1 MYKIFTES
9 KFRWHNHALLKF
21 IRIMKLTCLLITITI
36 LQVSARSYAQKI
48 NLDVQKAPLE
58 DVLFTLQQ
66 QSGYDFLY
74 SAQLMKTATPVSLS
88 LKGATI
94 AQALEK
100 IFNDQPFIY
109 LINKKT
115 ITIKPRPQP
124 EAEAT
129 ILQTIKGKVTDNKGV
144 PLPGVSIQ
152 LKGTQTGT
160 VTDVNGAYSL
170 NVPDGKGTLIF
181 SFIGFVK
188 QEVSIGGKSEINISL
203 VEDKQGLSEVVV
215 TGYSTQSRHTLTSA
229 IVSVKGEDMT
239 KRVATDA
246 TSLLQGQLPGLSV
259 IQNSG
264 EPGNESIQLRIRGLG
279 TFSSAGNNPLVIV
292 DGIPG
297 SLSVINPNDIES
309 VTVLKDAS
317 AAAIYGSQGANGVV
331 VIKTKKGK
339 AGGFNLSYN
348 YSVGFATATRLPK
361 LITNSAQYMQLL
373 NEAEVN
379 SGNAP
384 IYTQAQIDLYANAT
398 DHVKYPN
405 HDWIKD
411 MFSTAV
417 VQNHYLNLSGGND
430 NTTYSVG
437 MGYTDQPG
445 TMRGFDYKKYT
456 LNLGL
461 TSKVNKRVTLGTNFQ
476 FRYGDRNYPMDNA
489 ADLYISTLSQSPLY
503 PAQTADGLWITKAYD
518 KELGNKNPVLTS
530 EILTHNPNYYGQG
543 NISLD
548 VDIVDGLRWEN
559 RAGLTFNYDKS
570 KTFRPVVPEYLYS
583 DLSYNRNADVGTPG
597 LSVNNQDETHSTI
610 YSQLN
615 FHKQLAKHDLTI
627 LGGVQQEVDN
637 QSYVDAYRVGY
648 PTNTLEE
655 LHAGSVN
662 NQTNDGISTQWI
674 IHSLYGNVN
683 YNFEDKYLLG
693 ANVRYDGTSR
703 LPSSS
708 RWGLY
713 ESFSGGWRV
722 SKEDFLKDVSWIDDL
737 KIRGSWGRLG
747 NQNIT
752 LPVSNIHTAYPYP
765 YQATYNQNSYAF
777 AGQVVSG
784 FIPNGLVDPDLT
796 WETTRMTDIGFDLT
810 AFKNKVVFTFDWF
823 NKYTYNILRQ
833 SQIPQA
839 LGVAAPIVNDG
850 AVSNKGLEF
859 SLRYQDHPSAKFSYY
874 AQANLQLY
882 RNKLVSFGADQVMGP
897 DGQTIMRNGYPIG
910 SFYLQT
916 MDGIFQSQQEI
927 NNSPDQSSLGGPPTP
942 GDIKYKD
949 VNGDGKVDANDRS
962 IIPGQYPKFEYSYSM
977 GATWGNFDAS
987 MQLYGSYG
995 NKLYLYK
1002 WGVDPF
1008 AQGAMPTTDWLNRW
1022 TPQNPSNT
1030 MPKVYMGFYGYPKI
1044 TSVQSTFHLYNASF
1058 MRIKNVQLGYTFP
1071 AGMIRGVKS
1080 LRIYGAVDNL
1090 ALFTPL
1096 KQATDPE
1103 RQDINNKPD
1112 AWYGFANYPQ
1122 NRTYTFGASVQF

>member
-9 KFRWHNHALLKF
+9 KFRWHNHARLKL
-21 IRIMKLTCLLITITI
+21 IRIMKLTCILIMITI
-36 LQVSARSYAQKI
+36 LQVSASSYAQKI
-48 NLDVQKAPLE
+48 NLEVQKAPLE

-74 SAQLMKTATPVSLS
+74 SAQLIKMAAPVSLS
-88 LKGATI
+88 LKNVSI
-94 AQALEK
+94 SQALEK
-100 IFNDQPFIY
+100 IFSDQPLIY
-109 LINKKT
+109 LINKRT
-115 ITIKPRPQP
+115 ITLKQKPVS
-124 EAEAT
+124 ESN
-129 ILQTIKGKVTDNKGV
+129 ILNIKGKVTDNKGT
-144 PLPGVSIQ
+144 PLPGVSIM
-152 LKGTQTGT
+152 LKGSRTGT
-160 VTDVNGAYSL
+160 VTDANGAFSL
-170 NVPDGKGTLIF
+170 NVPDGTGTLVF
-181 SFIGFVK
+181 SFIGFAK
-188 QEVSIGGKSEINISL
+188 QEVPIDGKSVLNVTL
-203 VEDKQGLSEVVV
+203 LEDKQNISEVVV
-215 TGYSTQSRHTLTSA
+215 TGYSTQSKHTLTSA
-229 IVSVKGEDMT
+229 IVSVKGEEMT

-259 IQNSG
+259 VQNSG
-264 EPGNESIQLRIRGLG
+264 EPGNENVQLRIRGLG
-279 TFSSAGNNPLVIV
+279 TFSSAGNNPLIIV

-297 SLSVINPNDIES
+297 SLAVINPNDIES
-309 VTVLKDAS
+309 ATVLKDAA

-339 AGGFNLSYN
+339 AGGFTLSYN
-348 YSVGFATATRLPK
+348 YNVGFATPTRLPK
-361 LITNSAQYMQLL
+361 LITNSAQYMELL

-384 IYTQAQIDLYANAT
+384 IYTQDQIDLYKNAT

-405 HDWIKD
+405 HDWLKD

-417 VQNHYLNLSGGND
+417 VQNHYLNLSGGNE
-430 NTTYSVG
+430 NTTYSLG
-437 MGYTDQPG
+437 LGYTDQPG
-445 TMRGFDYKKYT
+445 TMKGFDYKKYT
-456 LNLGL
+456 VDLGL
-461 TSKVNKRVTLGTNFQ
+461 TSKVNKRVTLGTNIQ
-476 FRYGDRNYPMDNA
+476 IRYGDKNFPYNNA
-489 ADLYISTLSQSPLY
+489 TDLYISTLAQSPLY

-518 KELGNKNPVLTS
+518 KELGNKNPVLAS
-530 EILTHNPNYYGQG
+530 QLLTHNPNYYGQG

-559 RAGLTFNYDKS
+559 RAGLSFNVDKQ
-570 KTFRPVVPEYLYS
+570 KTFRPTIPMYLYS
-583 DLSYNRNADVGTPG
+583 DLSFNRNADVGTPG
-597 LSVNNQDETHSTI
+597 LTVGERDETHSTV

-615 FHKQLAKHDLTI
+615 FHKLLGKHDLTI

-637 QSYVDAYRVGY
+637 TSYFDAYRVGY
-648 PTNTLEE
+648 PTNE
-655 LHAGSVN
+655 LAELNAGSVN
-662 NQTNDGISTQWI
+662 NQTNDGTSAQWI

-683 YNFEDKYLLG
+683 YNFDDKYLLG

-703 LPSSS
+703 LPSNS

-713 ESFSGGWRV
+713 ESFSAGWRL
-722 SKEDFLKDVSWIDDL
+722 SKENFLKDVSWINDL

-747 NQNIT
+747 NQNINVVNNNT
-752 LPVSNIHTAYPYP
+752 NIPYPYP
-765 YQATYNQNSYAF
+765 YQSTLTQNNYAF
-777 AGQVVSG
+777 ANGVASG
-784 FIPNGLVDPDLT
+784 FIPSTLVDPALT
-796 WETTRMTDIGFDLT
+796 WETTRMTDLGVDLVI
-810 AFKNKVVFTFDWF
+810 FKNKLTFTFDWF

-833 SQIPQA
+833 SQVPLA
-839 LGVAAPIVNDG
+839 LGVNAPIVNNG

-859 SLRYQDHPSAKFSYY
+859 SLHYQDRPSEKFSYY
-874 AQANLQLY
+874 ATANLQLY
-882 RNKLVSFGADQVMGP
+882 RNKLVSFGADEIGGP
-897 DGQTIMRNGYPIG
+897 DGQTIMRNGYPIN

-916 MDGIFQSQQEI
+916 MDGIFQNQAEI
-927 NNSPDQSSLGGPPTP
+927 NNSPDQSSLGGVPTP

-962 IIPGQYPKFEYSYSM
+962 IIPGQYPKFEYSYTM

-987 MQLYGSYG
+987 VQLYGSYG

-1022 TPQNPSNT
+1022 TPQNPSTT

-1044 TSVQSTFHLYNASF
+1044 TNVQSTYHLYNASF

-1071 AGMIRGVKS
+1071 KGLIKGVKS
-1080 LRIYGAVDNL
+1080 LRIFGSVDNL

-1103 RQDINNKPD
+1103 RLDINNKPD

>member
-9 KFRWHNHALLKF
+9 KFRWHNHARFKF
-21 IRIMKLTCLLITITI
+21 IRIMKLTCILIMVTI
-36 LQVSARSYAQKI
+36 LQVSASSYAQKI
-48 NLDVQKAPLE
+48 NLEVQKAPLE

-74 SAQLMKTATPVSLS
+74 SAQLIKMAAPVSLS
-88 LKGATI
+88 LKNVSI
-94 AQALEK
+94 SQALEK
-100 IFNDQPFIY
+100 IFSDQPLIY

-115 ITIKPRPQP
+115 ITLKPKP
-124 EAEAT
+124 ESENNPV
-129 ILQTIKGKVTDNKGV
+129 LNIKGKVTDNKGV
-144 PLPGVSIQ
+144 PLPGVSIM
-152 LKGTQTGT
+152 LKGSRTGT
-160 VTDVNGAYSL
+160 VTDVNGAFSL
-170 NVPDGKGTLIF
+170 NVPDGSGTLVF
-181 SFIGFVK
+181 SFIGFAK
-188 QEVSIGGKSEINISL
+188 QEVPIDGKAVLNVTL
-203 VEDKQGLSEVVV
+203 LEDKQNISEVVV
-215 TGYSTQSRHTLTSA
+215 TGYSTQSKHTLTSA
-229 IVSVKGEDMT
+229 IVSVKGDEMT

-259 IQNSG
+259 VQNSG
-264 EPGNESIQLRIRGLG
+264 EPGNETVQLRIRGLG
-279 TFSSAGNNPLVIV
+279 TFSSAGNNPLIIV

-297 SLSVINPNDIES
+297 SLAVINPNDIES
-309 VTVLKDAS
+309 ATVLKDAA

-339 AGGFNLSYN
+339 AGGFTLSYN
-348 YSVGFATATRLPK
+348 YNVGFATPTRLPK
-361 LITNSAQYMQLL
+361 LITNSAQYMELL
-373 NEAEVN
+373 NEAEIN

-384 IYTQAQIDLYANAT
+384 VYTQDQIDLYKNAT
-398 DHVKYPN
+398 DHIKYPN
-405 HDWIKD
+405 HDWLKD

-417 VQNHYLNLSGGND
+417 VQNHYLNLSGGNE
-430 NTTYSVG
+430 NTTYSLG
-437 MGYTDQPG
+437 LGFTDQPG
-445 TMRGFDYKKYT
+445 TMKGFDYKKYT
-456 LNLGL
+456 VDLGL
-461 TSKVNKRVTLGTNFQ
+461 TSKVNKRVTLGTNIQ
-476 FRYGDRNYPMDNA
+476 IRYGDKNYPSNNA
-489 ADLYISTLSQSPLY
+489 TDLYISTLAQSPLY

-518 KELGNKNPVLTS
+518 KELGNKNPVLAS
-530 EILTHNPNYYGQG
+530 QILTHNPNYYGQG

-548 VDIVDGLRWEN
+548 VDIVNGLRWEN
-559 RAGLTFNYDKS
+559 RAGLSFNVDKQ
-570 KTFRPVVPEYLYS
+570 KTFRPVIPMYLYS
-583 DLSYNRNADVGTPG
+583 DLSYNRNADVGNPG
-597 LSVNNQDETHSTI
+597 LSVGERDETHSTV

-615 FHKQLAKHDLTI
+615 FHKILGKHDLTI

-637 QSYVDAYRVGY
+637 TSYFDAYRIGY
-648 PTNTLEE
+648 PTNE
-655 LHAGSVN
+655 LSELNAGSVN
-662 NQTNDGISTQWI
+662 NQTNDGTSAQWI

-683 YNFEDKYLLG
+683 YNFNDKYLLG

-703 LPSSS
+703 LPSNS

-713 ESFSGGWRV
+713 ESFSAGWRL
-722 SKEDFLKDVSWIDDL
+722 SNENFLKDVSWMNDL

-747 NQNIT
+747 NQNINVVNNNT
-752 LPVSNIHTAYPYP
+752 NIPYPYP
-765 YQATYNQNSYAF
+765 YQSTLTQNTYAF
-777 AGQVVSG
+777 GSGVLSG
-784 FIPNGLVDPDLT
+784 FIPSTLVDPALT
-796 WETTRMTDIGFDLT
+796 WETTRMTDLGLDMTIL
-810 AFKNKVVFTFDWF
+810 KNKLTFTFDWF

-833 SQIPQA
+833 SQVPLA
-839 LGVAAPIVNDG
+839 LGVNAPIVNNG

-859 SLRYQDHPSAKFSYY
+859 SLRYQDRPSEKFSYY
-874 AQANLQLY
+874 AQANFQLY
-882 RNKLVSFGADQVMGP
+882 RNKLVSFGADEIGGP
-897 DGQTIMRNGYPIG
+897 DGQTIMRNGYPIN

-916 MDGIFQSQQEI
+916 MDGIFQNQAEI
-927 NNSPDQSSLGGPPTP
+927 DKSPDQSSLGGVPTP

-962 IIPGQYPKFEYSYSM
+962 IIPGQYPKFEYSYTM

-987 MQLYGSYG
+987 LQLYGSYG

-1022 TPQNPSNT
+1022 TPQNPSTT

-1044 TSVQSTFHLYNASF
+1044 TNVQSTYHLYNASF

-1071 AGMIRGVKS
+1071 KGLIKGVKS
-1080 LRIYGAVDNL
+1080 IRVFGSVDNL

-1103 RQDINNKPD
+1103 RLDINNKPD